1 MHFIKTITLISGFCL
16 LISCTSTKQLNE
28 EASRNYHE
36 IVTQVK
42 KEGKVETRSRTARR
56 IQQVFKK
63 MRPYAKMNNTT
74 GVPFQWEMTVVR
86 SKELNAWAM
95 PGGKMMFYTGLVERL
110 KLNNHEIA
118 TIIGH
123 EMSHALK
130 EHTKSSKT
138 VDILGT
144 LGAIT
149 GKTVLENYGISTD
162 IGDTDMTAVI
172 KDLGLDKPYSR
183 KLETEADEIGL
194 MLMAQAGFNPKH
206 APNVW
211 KKMTKVSKNRLS
223 FFSTHPSNTE
233 REKNLQRLL
242 PKAMAIY
249 KKSK

>member
-1 MHFIKTITLISGFCL
+1 MRFMKTVMLISGFSL
-16 LISCTSTKQLNE
+16 LISCASTEQLNE
-28 EASRNYHE
+28 ESSRNYHE
-36 IVTQVK
+36 IVRQVK
-42 KEGKVETRSRTARR
+42 KEGKVDTRSRTARR
-56 IQQVFKK
+56 IQRVFKK

-86 SKELNAWAM
+86 TKELNAWAM

-118 TIIGH
+118 TIMGH

-130 EHTKSSKT
+130 EHTKSSQT

-144 LGAIT
+144 LGAIA
-149 GKTVLENYGISTD
+149 GKAVLENYGISTD
-162 IGDTDMTAVI
+162 IGRTDMTAVL

-183 KLETEADEIGL
+183 KLETEADEMGL
-194 MLMAQAGFNPKH
+194 MLMAQAGFNPKY

-211 KKMTKVSKNRLS
+211 KKMTKASGDGIS

-233 REKNLQRLL
+233 REKDLERLL
-242 PKAMAIY
+242 PEAMAIY
-249 KKSK
+249 RKSR